1 MQITGDDPLDDL
13 TEMLQR
19 SYQLAG
25 LLGARLCNHRR
36 QPLTQQDAENYREQV
51 SDFINEKSAELSSET

>member
-1 MQITGDDPLDDL
+1 MQISGDDPMDDL

-25 LLGARLCNHRR
+25 LLDARLCNHKR
-36 QPLTQQDAENYREQV
+36 QPLTQQDAENYRQQV
-51 SDFINEKSAELSSET
+51 SDFISARTTELSSAT